1 MAKMLFK
8 LGMHIFNITLSKT
21 DKVSIVVGFILL
33 TIATLCGLRD
43 DGDVETVHVLGFFTA
58 FVQFFFMLWISKCGS
73 NSPSFKYKGTGVS
86 YACMIGEILILL
98 LLILFRNANSEPP
111 FVVYATVALAIMFF
125 SLFAGIK
132 SNQVQ
137 RKLFWLT
144 LSGVML
150 IILILTTVPMILE
163 FTYIHKHNSICVKS
177 LALREKHLQEN
188 PALGFMDIQIGDS
201 YSNIKNKLSN
211 DPNVIRIV
219 STDKKAHDSLMV
231 EWFDATSYV
240 EQHRV
245 DTYERPLSLNRIVKY
260 DVFFNGDTTRVTLGF
275 SSNILKI
282 IKLNIKDC
290 SLYEDKYGEPEVY
303 YKSEVKKYISFGN
316 SYPYYKYL
324 ELENDRQWS
333 FPNGVIRQ
341 EWHYTIS
348 YERYYTISYISSDI
362 LDSIGSVIREEQRLE
377 VKTEKEILDSIE
389 QERRHS
395 IIQKEQEKREEL
407 ERLERLENERIVKEK
422 KRKEALQQ
430 I

>member
-1 MAKMLFK
+1 
-8 LGMHIFNITLSKT
+8 
-21 DKVSIVVGFILL
+21 
-33 TIATLCGLRD
+33 
-43 DGDVETVHVLGFFTA
+43 
-58 FVQFFFMLWISKCGS
+58 
-73 NSPSFKYKGTGVS
+73 
-86 YACMIGEILILL
+86 MIGEILILL

-163 FTYIHKHNSICVKS
+163 FTYIHKHNSICVKC